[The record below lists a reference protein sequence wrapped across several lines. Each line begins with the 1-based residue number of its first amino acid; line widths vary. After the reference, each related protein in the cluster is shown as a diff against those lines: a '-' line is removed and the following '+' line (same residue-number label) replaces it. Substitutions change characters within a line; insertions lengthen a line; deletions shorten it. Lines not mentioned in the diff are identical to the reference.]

1 MTKAKTKS
9 APAAP
14 VTINETRMIPL
25 NLIEADDANV
35 RTIKNGVSIE
45 MLAEDIALRGLLQ
58 SLNVRSVITED
69 GTDTGRFSVI
79 AGGRRLKALQ
89 LLLKKSRIDAA
100 QPIPCIVNTGDNPV
114 DDSLAENVFRE
125 QLHPID
131 QFNAFKT
138 LADQGMADTVIA
150 KRYHVTEKFVRQRMK
165 LAAASPK
172 LLKAFKDE
180 ELSLEK
186 LEAFCV
192 TDDHKRQESILKLI
206 KDGHHY
212 NASNI
217 RQALTE
223 DSVEADDPRARFVG
237 LDAYQAAGGSIT
249 QDLFKDDS
257 GPWLEDTALLEK
269 LATEK
274 IEAVRTD
281 ILALGYKWAEVT
293 LDPDTVWDLKRNLS
307 SIPNLPSALSKD
319 EKAELAALST
329 ECDELTDKREWHEE
343 DDPFTDADA
352 ARLAEINAALTAL
365 KNRPPRM
372 SAKQIA
378 RTGVLISLDE
388 EGRIDIEYGFLK
400 PEDVQQAKKKAS
412 AQNAVGS
419 AALEDGDDISGDAS
433 DDDDDDGDYVRADS
447 NPGAVVGGKPLS
459 DSLVRDLTSY
469 RTVAL
474 QNALGEDFNTAFLA
488 ALHALCAQIFC
499 HASYKSCAKIS
510 PSQQYF
516 RAVAGLEDWPAYKEI
531 QQRHEHWAER
541 LPGDATALWNTLA
554 NLDDTERAQLF
565 AHCVSLTIDAVHGN
579 QGRASSAL
587 HSDQLAE
594 ALSLDMR
601 TAGWES
607 TAENYFAR
615 INKDQIIEA
624 VKEAAPTKAP
634 LIDHLKK
641 QTMAQEAE
649 RIIKDTDWLPALL
662 RAPHDDLPAQEQPE
676 AAAEDAQ
683 QAAPLP
689 AFLAGGLNGAM
700 TAPAE

>member
-25 NLIEADDANV
+25 NLIEADEANV
-35 RTIKNGVSIE
+35 RTIKNGVSLD
-45 MLAEDIALRGLLQ
+45 MLAEDIGLRGLLQ
-58 SLNVRSVITED
+58 SLNVRTITGED

-89 LLLKKSRIDAA
+89 LLLKKSRIDAT
-100 QPIPCIVNTGDNPV
+100 QPIPCIVNTGNNPV

-138 LADQGMADTVIA
+138 LADQGMPDTIIA

-172 LLKAFKDE
+172 LLKAFKDD
-180 ELSLEK
+180 ELGLEK

-192 TDDHKRQESILKLI
+192 TDDHKRQEAILKLI

-212 NASNI
+212 SPYSI

-223 DSVEADDPRARFVG
+223 ESIEADDPRARFVG
-237 LDAYQAAGGSIT
+237 LDAYQAAGGTIM

-257 GPWLEDTALLEK
+257 GPWLEDPALLEK
-269 LATEK
+269 LASEK
-274 IEAVRTD
+274 IETVRAD
-281 ILALGYKWAEVT
+281 ILALGFKWAEVT

-307 SIPNLPSALSKD
+307 SIPNLPSALSKE
-319 EKAELAALST
+319 EKAELSSLSA
-329 ECDELTDKREWHEE
+329 EFDELAEKRDWHEE
-343 DDPFTDADA
+343 DEPFTDADA
-352 ARLAEINAALTAL
+352 ARLAEIDIALTAL
-365 KNRPPRM
+365 KNRAPRM

-378 RTGVLISLDE
+378 RSGVLISLDE
-388 EGRIDIEYGFLK
+388 EGRIEIEYGFLK
-400 PEDVQQAKKKAS
+400 PEDVKQAQKKAS
-412 AQNAVGS
+412 SQHAGEADT
-419 AALEDGDDISGDAS
+419 LEDSDDIGGDGYE
-433 DDDDDDGDYVRADS
+433 DDDDGDYVRADN

-516 RAVAGLEDWPAYKEI
+516 RGVPGLEDWPAHKEI
-531 QQRHEHWAER
+531 QQRHDHWAER
-541 LPGDATALWNTLA
+541 LPGDATALWNTLV

-594 ALSLDMR
+594 ALSLDMKA
-601 TAGWES
+601 AGWES

-662 RAPHDDLPAQEQPE
+662 RAPYDQVPAQEQPDPVATDTE
-676 AAAEDAQ
+676 

-689 AFLAGGLNGAM
+689 AFLTGGLNGAA